1 MKDEIMS
8 YIYLLYKNLRHK
20 RPDFHEEDYIWKI
33 GAYTMQRLLREVSSY
48 TLNGILTEDSEDLKD
63 YGYLYGIKVERDENP
78 DGIRILEDITLK
90 L

>member
-8 YIYLLYKNLRHK
+8 YIYLLYKTLRHK
-20 RPDFHEEDYIWKI
+20 RPDFHEKDYIWKI
-33 GAYTMQRLLREVSSY
+33 GAYTMQKLVRELAGY
-48 TLNGILTEDSEDLKD
+48 TKTEEMSVYGLND

-78 DGIRILEDITLK
+78 DGLRILEDITLK